1 MIMIIMIM
9 IMMNDDG
16 NQVDVDG
23 SGAVEWDEFCVLM
36 YRKVVFITI
45 ITTMIML
52 SIIMTMIMIN
62 IIISAEDHLELS
74 RSTMVR

>member
-1 MIMIIMIM
+1 MIM
-9 IMMNDDG
+9 IMMNDDVV
-16 NQVDVDG
+16 QVDVDG

-36 YRKVVFITI
+36 YRKVVLITI
-45 ITTMIML
+45 ITTIIMIMILL
-52 SIIMTMIMIN
+52 SIIMIIIMIN